1 MTPKIVKLR
10 MKTVLVAFI
19 STILLLSNIFANIGR
34 ANSPQAK
41 RWSGELQ
48 LIDEASDFFD
58 DSYVHEIRLYFD
70 DPNWYNTL
78 YEARASVYKNRS
90 AENPYFPARFV
101 SHGIEI
107 NRVGVRFKGFS
118 TFGFGIEG
126 WVKKSF
132 RIDFNYYDNGTRPE
146 TTFLGLKKL
155 DLNNLALDPTLMRE
169 KLFMD
174 FARKYVPAPRS
185 VYTRLY
191 INDEYYGLY
200 LAVEHIDNTFI
211 ETHFGDYKHGNIYK
225 AEMLATLSYFGPDP
239 ELYNG
244 FYELKNNEAIN
255 DWSDLIELTRTLT
268 LTPLEELPAKIEP
281 VLDVKSVLYTLALL
295 DLFVSLDSYIGNA
308 RNYYLYRNGN
318 TGKFTMLLWDANLA
332 FGTFW
337 IMMPRNVRDPA
348 NYDVFPPATL
358 QPIRFEF
365 IPGGNLSLPAPPPT
379 MNKVEDPSAL
389 VNLALIQRLLAV
401 DSYKRIYLRALAQML
416 REGFDEGTISARI
429 QELTSLIKDHAYS
442 DPNLLT
448 PISQFEPSLKE
459 TINFVRR
466 RAAYLNS
473 RLNQFA
479 EKTDLKINELM
490 TVNRG
495 TMTDNH
501 GDYDPWVE
509 IYNLGPGLVKTQSM
523 VLKNGSMINSR
534 LFLTDD
540 PSVPDKWE
548 LPQRSIDDGEFLIL
562 WLDGEPQE
570 GDDHAPFTLN
580 PAGGS
585 LYLYTNDL
593 SGYILIDSVSYPRL
607 EADVS
612 FGRYPDGEGGW
623 RTLKDGPTP
632 AKPNLFVDP
641 PPTGLVINEF
651 MARNRRTLR
660 GPDGTFP
667 DWIELYNGGD
677 EPVDLSGMYLT
688 DNLRRPR
695 RFRIPDGVVLGPG
708 EFLVIWADSSLDQTG
723 IHTGFALKG
732 DGEEL
737 GLFASDGQT
746 LIDSVVFGK
755 QRPDVSYGR
764 YPDGSPN
771 WEYLIQP
778 TPGKPNVKVTVV
790 GQSSLWSVTL
800 LIGVAVAIC
809 LPFFVGGKSEKKG
822 GHGGDARQA
831 SKA

>member
-1 MTPKIVKLR
+1 MITFLS
-10 MKTVLVAFI
+10 LA
-19 STILLLSNIFANIGR
+19 LLSATFVNIGL
-34 ANSPQAK
+34 ADTTPTK
-41 RWSGELQ
+41 RWSGENQ
-48 LIDEASDFFD
+48 SIDEASVFFD

-70 DPNWYNTL
+70 DPNWYETL
-78 YEARASVYKNRS
+78 YAAHDKDRNTKD
-90 AENPYFPARFV
+90 PYFPARFV

-118 TFGFGIEG
+118 TFGFGVEG

-155 DLNNLALDPTLMRE
+155 DLNNLALDTTLMRE

-239 ELYNG
+239 ELYYG

-255 DWSDLIELTRTLT
+255 DWTDLIELTRTLT
-268 LTPLEELPAKIEP
+268 LTPLEELPAKLEP
-281 VLDVKSVLYTLALL
+281 LMDVKSVLYTLALL

-348 NYDVFPPATL
+348 RYDVFPPATL

-365 IPGGNLSLPAPPPT
+365 IPGGNLSLPPPPPAIS
-379 MNKVEDPSAL
+379 KIDPSAL
-389 VNLALIQRLLAV
+389 VNLVLIQRVLAV
-401 DSYKRIYLRALAQML
+401 DSYKKIYLRALAQML
-416 REGFDEGTISARI
+416 REGFDAETISARI
-429 QELTSLIKDHAYS
+429 QELASLIKEYVYS
-442 DPNLLT
+442 DPYLLT
-448 PISQFEPSLKE
+448 PVSMFEPSLKE
-459 TINFVRR
+459 TISFVER

-479 EKTDLKINELM
+479 EKTDLKINELV

-495 TMTDNH
+495 TAADNH

-509 IYNLGPGLVKTQSM
+509 IYNLGPGAVKTPSTLVKG
-523 VLKNGSMINSR
+523 GSVMDSR

-540 PSVPDKWE
+540 PSVPNKWE
-548 LPQRSIDDGEFLIL
+548 LPQRSIEDGEFLVL
-562 WLDGEPQE
+562 WLDGEPNE

-580 PAGGS
+580 PAGGN
-585 LYLYTNDL
+585 LYLYTNDF
-593 SGYILIDSVSYPRL
+593 SGYILVDSVSYPNI
-607 EADVS
+607 EANIS
-612 FGRYPDGEGGW
+612 FGRYPDGEGSW
-623 RTLKDGPTP
+623 RILKDGPTY

-660 GPDGTFP
+660 GPDGTYP

-677 EPVDLSGMYLT
+677 TPVDLSGMYLT
-688 DNLRRPR
+688 DNLNRPR
-695 RFRIPDGVVLGPG
+695 RFRFPDGVVLGPG
-708 EFLVIWADSSLDQTG
+708 EFMVIWADASLDQTG

-732 DGEEL
+732 DFEEI
-737 GLFASDGQT
+737 GLFARDGRT

-778 TPGKPNVKVTVV
+778 TPGKPNVKVTNV
-790 GQSSLWSVTL
+790 GKSSIWSITL
-800 LIGVAVAIC
+800 LIGVAVAVC
-809 LPFFVGGKSEKKG
+809 LPFIVKGKTEKKSG
-822 GHGGDARQA
+822 GRGEDAEQTP
-831 SKA
+831 KA

>member
-1 MTPKIVKLR
+1 MFINVELSITPQ
-10 MKTVLVAFI
+10 T
-19 STILLLSNIFANIGR
+19 
-34 ANSPQAK
+34 K
-41 RWSGELQ
+41 RWNSENQ
-48 LIDEASDFFD
+48 PVDEAFEFFD

-70 DPNWYNTL
+70 NPNWYDILYAAHDKDRNT
-78 YEARASVYKNRS
+78 KD
-90 AENPYFPARFV
+90 PYFPARFV
-101 SHGIEI
+101 SHGVEL
-107 NRVGVRFKGFS
+107 NPVGVRFKGFS

-174 FARKYVPAPRS
+174 FARKYVPARRC

-191 INDEYYGLY
+191 VNDEYYGLY

-239 ELYNG
+239 ELYYG

-268 LTPLEELPAKIEP
+268 FTPLEELPTKIEP
-281 VLDVKSVLYTLALL
+281 ILDVKSVLYTLALL

-337 IMMPRNVRDPA
+337 IMMPRNIIDPA
-348 NYDVFPPATL
+348 KYFVFPPDTL
-358 QPIRFEF
+358 QPIRLEF
-365 IPGGNLSLPAPPPT
+365 VPGGNLSLPSPPPA
-379 MNKVEDPSAL
+379 MNKIAKEKPSAL
-389 VNLALIQRLLAV
+389 FNLALMKKLLAV
-401 DSYKRIYLRALAQML
+401 DSYRKIYLRALARML
-416 REGFDEGTISARI
+416 REGFDAETLKAGI
-429 QELTSLIKDHAYS
+429 QELASLIRHHAES
-442 DPNLLT
+442 DPHLLT
-448 PISQFEPSLKE
+448 PISMFELSLNE
-459 TINFVRR
+459 TMSFVAR
-466 RAAYLNS
+466 RANYLKAQ
-473 RLNQFA
+473 LNQFA
-479 EKTDLKINELM
+479 DKTDLKINELM
-490 TVNRG
+490 VVNRG
-495 TMTDNH
+495 IKADNY

-509 IYNLGPGLVKTQSM
+509 IYNLGPGLVKTRGIM
-523 VLKNGSMINSR
+523 VKGRSIIDSR

-540 PSVPDKWE
+540 PLPNKWE
-548 LPQRSIDDGEFLIL
+548 LPQRSIDAGDFLVL
-562 WLDGEPQE
+562 WLDGEPFE

-593 SGYILIDSVSYPRL
+593 SGYVLIDNVSYSGL
-607 EADVS
+607 EADLS
-612 FGRYPDGEGGW
+612 FGRYPDGEGNW
-623 RTLKDGPTP
+623 LKLKDGPTP
-632 AKPNLFVDP
+632 GEPNLFVDP
-641 PPTGLVINEF
+641 VPTGLVINEF
-651 MARNRRTLR
+651 MAGNRRTLR
-660 GPDGTFP
+660 GPDDTYP
-667 DWIELYNGGD
+667 DWIELYNSGD
-677 EPVDLSGMYLT
+677 TPVDLSGMYLT
-688 DNLRRPR
+688 DNLKRPK
-695 RFRIPDGVVLGPG
+695 RFRFPDGVVLGPG

-737 GLFASDGQT
+737 GLFARDGQT

-755 QRPDVSYGR
+755 QHPDVSYGR

-771 WEYLIQP
+771 WDYLIQP
-778 TPGKPNVKVTVV
+778 TPGKPNVKVTNL
-790 GQSSLWSVTL
+790 GQSSLWSITL
-800 LIGVAVAIC
+800 LLGVAVALC
-809 LPFFVGGKSEKKG
+809 LPFFVRRKYEGGGRSG
-822 GHGGDARQA
+822 SSGQTP
-831 SKA
+831 KA